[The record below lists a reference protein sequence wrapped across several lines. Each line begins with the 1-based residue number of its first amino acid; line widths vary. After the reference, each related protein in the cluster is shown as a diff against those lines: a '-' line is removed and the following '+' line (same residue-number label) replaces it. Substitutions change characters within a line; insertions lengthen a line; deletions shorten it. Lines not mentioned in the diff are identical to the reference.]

1 MQPQPGGRRRIDQ
14 VLAGDFLD
22 GLQEL
27 PVEELRARRTEAEQ
41 EETDLS
47 YARRLLH
54 GRLDLLR
61 AEQAARTGGDD
72 APGDGVQ
79 TTEELVASLARTLAD
94 PPGPSHGMGK
104 HGLVEPSRVGEH
116 RRAAEAAVADPA
128 ASNPAGMSDEDLAA
142 AVERFDGLQRQVGE
156 QRSAVQ
162 KAADALSEELG
173 RRYREGLLNVD
184 DVLDAERS

>member
-22 GLQEL
+22 GLQDL

-61 AEQAARTGGDD
+61 AEQAARTGGAD

-79 TTEELVASLARTLAD
+79 STEELVASLARTLAD

-128 ASNPAGMSDEDLAA
+128 TSNPAGMSDEDLAA
-142 AVERFDGLQRQVGE
+142 AVERFDGLQREVGE
-156 QRSAVQ
+156 QRAAVQ

-184 DVLDAERS
+184 DVLGAERG